1 VTIHQDALVW
11 TALLEPGRAV
21 RHAFGKHR
29 HAWVH
34 VARGAVSL
42 NGVALGAGDG
52 AALSEEAALDIRA
65 SAPAEVLLFDL
76 G

>member
-1 VTIHQDALVW
+1 VTLHQDALVW
-11 TALLEPGRAV
+11 TALLEPGQAV
-21 RHAFGKHR
+21 RHALGRDR

-42 NGVALGAGDG
+42 DGVALGAGDG

>member
-1 VTIHQDALVW
+1 
-11 TALLEPGRAV
+11 
-21 RHAFGKHR
+21 
-29 HAWVH
+29 

-42 NGVALGAGDG
+42 NGVALGVGDG
-52 AALSEEAALDIRA
+52 AALSEEGALDIRA